1 MRLTC
6 LVVGPGRVSIV
17 WAVLLVL
24 YLGSVCTDRL
34 AAAESTSAPPL
45 HVGTAVVEITPEEGK
60 VHDPLL
66 AKVLFFRQ
74 EGCQAALV
82 VCDQIGVSPGLT
94 SEVRRKA
101 AEETGM
107 PAAHVAITASHTHTG
122 RAACQDVAQRLVGAI
137 AKAQAGAAPVR
148 LLSGTVNQQETISF
162 NRRYLMKDGTI
173 RFNPGF
179 LNPDIVRPVGPIDPQ
194 LGIVL
199 LRKPDGEKP
208 SASLVSF
215 ALHLDTVG
223 KYTELSADYPFYLA
237 ELLKQELGEDFVSVF
252 GTGTCGDVNHFD
264 VSRPR
269 QGWTG
274 NIGQTMLLP
283 YKPKPTT
290 ASPSPLNAPYIGQA
304 LAKTVAAAMPELKDD
319 VPCLAVRSRTV
330 QTPLA
335 AFSEMDLAW
344 AKEASGGQMSFLM
357 RVRAGRIR
365 SLESLRAKY
374 GDAMPVE
381 VQVFRLGSNTAVVTL
396 PGEVFVE
403 HGLAIKKA
411 SPFANTL
418 VIELANSDEMHYV
431 PTRKAF
437 CEGDYE
443 VVNSRLESGGG
454 EMMVEAA
461 VGMLNELRAGAK

>member
-1 MRLTC
+1 
-6 LVVGPGRVSIV
+6 VGIS
-17 WAVLLVL
+17 
-24 YLGSVCTDRL
+24 
-34 AAAESTSAPPL
+34 
-45 HVGTAVVEITPEEGK
+45 VVEITPEESK

-74 EGCQAALV
+74 DDCQAALV

-94 SEVRRKA
+94 SEVRRNTEK
-101 AEETGM
+101 ETGI
-107 PAAHVAITASHTHTG
+107 PTAQVAITASHTHTG
-122 RAACQDVAQRLVGAI
+122 RAACKDVAQRLVAAI
-137 AKAQAGAAPVR
+137 AQAKAGAGPIR
-148 LLSGTVNQQETISF
+148 LLSGTVHQQETISF

-179 LNPDIVRPVGPIDPQ
+179 LNPDIVRPVGPIDPG

-208 SASLVSF
+208 IASLVNF

-223 KYTELSADYPFYLA
+223 NYTELSADYPYYLA
-237 ELLKQELGEDFVSVF
+237 ESLHETLGGDFVSVF
-252 GTGTCGDVNHFD
+252 ATGTCGDVNHFD

-269 QGWTG
+269 QGRTG
-274 NIGQTMLLP
+274 NTGQTMLTP
-283 YKPKPTT
+283 YQPKPTT
-290 ASPSPLNAPYIGQA
+290 ASPSPLNAPYIGKA
-304 LAKTVAAAMPELKDD
+304 LARTVAAAIAELKEDS
-319 VPCLAVRSRTV
+319 PCLAVRRRTV
-330 QTPLA
+330 HAPLA
-335 AFSEMDLAW
+335 TFSEMDLAW
-344 AKEASGGQMSFLM
+344 AKEAAGKPMSFLM
-357 RVRAGRIR
+357 RVRAGRILG
-365 SLESLRAKY
+365 LESLRAKY

-381 VQVFRLGSNTAVVTL
+381 VQVFRLGANTAVVTL

-454 EMMVEAA
+454 ELMVEAA
-461 VGMLNELRAGAK
+461 AGMLKELGAASE

>member
-6 LVVGPGRVSIV
+6 VAVGPGRLWIM
-17 WAVLLVL
+17 WAVLPML
-24 YLGSVCTDRL
+24 YLGSVCTDRF
-34 AAAESTSAPPL
+34 AAAEPPSTSPL
-45 HVGTAVVEITPEEGK
+45 QVGISVVDITPEEGK

-74 EGCQAALV
+74 GDCQAALV

-94 SEVRRKA
+94 SEVRRNTEKQ
-101 AEETGM
+101 TGI
-107 PAAHVAITASHTHTG
+107 PVAHMAISASHTHTG
-122 RAACQDVAQRLVGAI
+122 RGARKDVAQRLVAAI
-137 AKAQAGAAPVR
+137 AQAQAGAAPMR
-148 LLSGTVNQQETISF
+148 LLCGTVSQQETISF
-162 NRRYLMKDGTI
+162 NRRFLMKDGTI
-173 RFNPGF
+173 RFNPGL
-179 LNPDIVRPVGPIDPQ
+179 LNPDIVRPVGPIDPR
-194 LGIVL
+194 LSIVL
-199 LRKPDGEKP
+199 LRKPDGEQP
-208 SASLVSF
+208 IASLVNF

-223 KYTELSADYPFYLA
+223 RYTELSADYPYYLA
-237 ELLKQELGEDFVSVF
+237 ESLKEKLGGDFVSVF
-252 GTGTCGDVNHFD
+252 GTGTCGDLNHFD

-269 QGWTG
+269 PGWTG
-274 NIGQTMLLP
+274 NTGQTMLIP
-283 YKPKPTT
+283 YRPKPTT
-290 ASPSPLNAPYIGQA
+290 ASPSPLHAPYIGQA
-304 LAKTVAAAMPELKDD
+304 LAKTVQSAIAELQDD
-319 VPCLAVRSRTV
+319 APCLAVRSRTV
-330 QTPLA
+330 QAPLA
-335 AFSEMDLAW
+335 TFSEMDLDW
-344 AKEASGGQMSFLM
+344 AKQATEGQMSFLM

-365 SLESLRAKY
+365 SLESLREKY
-374 GDAMPVE
+374 GNAMPVE
-381 VQVFRLGSNTAVVTL
+381 VQVFRLSAKTAVVTL

-461 VGMLNELRAGAK
+461 VEMLNQLRVAAR